1 MAAILFAIAGAAVLL
16 SRIFIIELCNVDGA
30 NVREPCV
37 TGRAFRRRNSGL
49 EVPIWSSAGFNWQTG
64 ILTEG
69 KNISLEIE
77 DFKSMRVL

>member
-30 NVREPCV
+30 DVRDPCV
-37 TGRAFRRRNSGL
+37 TGRALRRKSGL
-49 EVPIWSSAGFNWQTG
+49 EVPIWSSAGFNWKTG

-69 KNISLEIE
+69 KI
-77 DFKSMRVL
+77 KV